1 VYTPLHA
8 HWTNPPLLQFK
19 LIRWI
24 PKYIRVRKIVAGV
37 VVVLFV
43 LLFANDGVCDDY
55 FKMLHLGTLSVAEFV
70 QGVASVMD
78 GWLDHWMLERMNE
91 WMTERIN

>member
-1 VYTPLHA
+1 
-8 HWTNPPLLQFK
+8 
-19 LIRWI
+19 
-24 PKYIRVRKIVAGV
+24 
-37 VVVLFV
+37 LFV

-91 WMTERIN
+91 